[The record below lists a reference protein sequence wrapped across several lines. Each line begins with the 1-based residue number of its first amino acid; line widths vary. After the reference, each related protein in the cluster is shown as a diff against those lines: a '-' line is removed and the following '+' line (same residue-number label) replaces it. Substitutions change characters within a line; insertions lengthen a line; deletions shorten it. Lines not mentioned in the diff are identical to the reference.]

1 MRFYMIV
8 VWCIRKGLAFL
19 PFPFLARLS
28 GPARFSCP
36 KVYLYLI
43 TLPNYTKKPF
53 VGSSLLQKD
62 LPSLFLIRLSFCL
75 DVTWCP
81 QAFYWSCDPF
91 KMAAAMAE
99 LSGSLL
105 TLGNDFI
112 HSGSWFL
119 GSSLCITLLLLLI
132 LIKAKGL
139 VAFNSVSLLFVW
151 AISLQTIKYPKGYLR
166 TWGSCL
172 WPCPLNKLC

>member
-8 VWCIRKGLAFL
+8 VWCLRKGLAFFL
-19 PFPFLARLS
+19 FPFLVRLS

-36 KVYLYLI
+36 KLYLYLI

-81 QAFYWSCDPF
+81 QAFHWSCDPF

-99 LSGSLL
+99 PSGSLL
-105 TLGNDFI
+105 TLGILSN
-112 HSGSWFL
+112 HSGSCFL
-119 GSSLCITLLLLLI
+119 GSSLCINSPVRFGL

-139 VAFNSVSLLFVW
+139 IVFNSVLL
-151 AISLQTIKYPKGYLR
+151 Y
-166 TWGSCL
+166 CL
-172 WPCPLNKLC
+172 S

>member
-1 MRFYMIV
+1 MRFYMNV
-8 VWCIRKGLAFL
+8 VWCLRKGLAFS
-19 PFPFLARLS
+19 PFPFLVRLS

-36 KVYLYLI
+36 KLYLYLI
-43 TLPNYTKKPF
+43 TLPNYTKRPF

-112 HSGSWFL
+112 HSGSCFL
-119 GSSLCITLLLLLI
+119 GRSLCIISPVLVLI
-132 LIKAKGL
+132 LLKAKSL
-139 VAFNSVSLLFVW
+139 IAFNSVFNYLHEQIAHDWLST
-151 AISLQTIKYPKGYLR
+151 QKGTFGLEAP
-166 TWGSCL
+166 CL
-172 WPCPLNKLC
+172 WG